1 MWQLPPS
8 TFSSQHTSHPQHPPF
23 SFHPQHHPSSFLP
36 QQNLPQAP
44 ILPQPPLN
52 SMAFTTKDPHMADVM
67 EMVRSLATL
76 ETELRIE
83 REQHAL
89 AQQCIT
95 HMARQLATRDQRSA
109 TPAFREDT
117 QYRGRKLERPEAEPR
132 RDGGREQ
139 MVKQKVGEDD
149 LLTWGDEN
157 MPVDSVHSPILIP
170 KKTRPVPTGPGSEQ
184 TFRAKCLA
192 FLKQN
197 EAKNEPVDTSKKEG
211 TLLTFENSGDVSSEN
226 MLPSISSDARS
237 LPALK
242 GQNAKTPDL
251 LTLKS
256 LSDRYKNQ
264 TPTDKGISSSRWA
277 KPEEKITKPEEQE
290 DLMQFPEDDEEA
302 SEDTA
307 VEKLEE
313 SLTEEQME
321 EAKQKHA
328 AELRKNQALV
338 MYDPAPSEDTFRT
351 VLVTDIPQSK
361 SETDVMRMVSG
372 GMIVKVQSMNT
383 QLMNI
388 TPSIKSKTMT
398 ITFLQAKDARNFVRS
413 VEDKVEPKFSLLKTP
428 SYPVNGYLADD
439 MMYNGISRCL
449 AVQGLHE
456 DITLET
462 LCRATRPPGTKRDN
476 VLDASRDEQG
486 VCHLE
491 FTSVLAA
498 VAGRWE
504 LKDNLFRRF
513 TRTWHEA
520 DPCDCKISGTADEEG
535 VKEEDGVKLSES
547 EIDESGDATE
557 EDSETQAGAES
568 ESKSSAGEK
577 DADGWP
583 VGGLD
588 YD

>member
-1 MWQLPPS
+1 M
-8 TFSSQHTSHPQHPPF
+8 TDT
-23 SFHPQHHPSSFLP
+23 
-36 QQNLPQAP
+36 
-44 ILPQPPLN
+44 
-52 SMAFTTKDPHMADVM
+52 M
-67 EMVRSLATL
+67 EMVRRLATL

-83 REQHAL
+83 REQHSL

-95 HMARQLATRDQRSA
+95 HMAQQLAKRDQISA

-117 QYRGRKLERPEAEPR
+117 QYRGRRLERCDRRPESRTRPEIRPKAEPR

-139 MVKQKVGEDD
+139 IVKQKIEEDD
-149 LLTWGDEN
+149 LLTWDDED

-170 KKTRPVPTGPGSEQ
+170 KKTRPVPTGSGSEQ
-184 TFRAKCLA
+184 TYRAKCIA

-197 EAKNEPVDTSKKEG
+197 GARRQPIDASKKEG

-226 MLPSISSDARS
+226 MLPSISSDVRP

-242 GQNAKTPDL
+242 GKNAKIPDS
-251 LTLKS
+251 LTLTS

-264 TPTDKGISSSRWA
+264 IPTDKGISSSRWA
-277 KPEEKITKPEEQE
+277 KPEKITKPEEQE
-290 DLMQFPEDDEEA
+290 DLMQFPEDDEA

-307 VEKLEE
+307 VEKPEE

-321 EAKQKHA
+321 AAQQKHA

-388 TPSIKSKTMT
+388 TPSINSKTMT

-413 VEDKVEPKFSLLKTP
+413 VKDKVEPKFSILKTP

-456 DITLET
+456 DITLES
-462 LCRATRPPGTKRDN
+462 LCSATRPRGTKRDN
-476 VLDASRDEQG
+476 ILNASRDEQG

-491 FTSVLAA
+491 FRSVLAA

-520 DPCDCKISGTADEEG
+520 DPCDCKIPGMADEEG
-535 VKEEDGVKLSES
+535 VKEEDGVELSEG

-557 EDSETQAGAES
+557 EDIETQAGAES

>member
-1 MWQLPPS
+1 
-8 TFSSQHTSHPQHPPF
+8 
-23 SFHPQHHPSSFLP
+23 
-36 QQNLPQAP
+36 
-44 ILPQPPLN
+44 
-52 SMAFTTKDPHMADVM
+52 MAFTAKDPHMADAM
-67 EMVRSLATL
+67 EMVRRLATL

-95 HMARQLATRDQRSA
+95 HMARQLATRDQISA

-117 QYRGRKLERPEAEPR
+117 QHCGRRLERYDRGPESRTRPEIRPKAEPR
-132 RDGGREQ
+132 NDGGREQ
-139 MVKQKVGEDD
+139 MVKQRGKEDD
-149 LLTWGDEN
+149 LLTWDDEDI
-157 MPVDSVHSPILIP
+157 PVDSVHSPTLAP
-170 KKTRPVPTGPGSEQ
+170 CKRRPTPTGPRSEQ
-184 TFRAKCLA
+184 TYRAKCLA

-197 EAKNEPVDTSKKEG
+197 EAKHEPVATNKKEG

-226 MLPSISSDARS
+226 MLPSISSDAQP
-237 LPALK
+237 LPVLK

-277 KPEEKITKPEEQE
+277 KPEEKTTKPEEQE

-313 SLTEEQME
+313 FLTEEQME

-351 VLVTDIPQSK
+351 VLVTDIPKSK

-413 VEDKVEPKFSLLKTP
+413 VEDKAEPKFSLLQTP
-428 SYPVNGYLADD
+428 SYPVNGWLADD

-456 DITLET
+456 DITLES
-462 LCRATRPPGTKRDN
+462 LCSATRPHGTKRDN
-476 VLDASRDEQG
+476 ILDASRDEQG

-520 DPCDCKISGTADEEG
+520 DPCDCKIFGTADEEG

>member
-1 MWQLPPS
+1 M
-8 TFSSQHTSHPQHPPF
+8 TD
-23 SFHPQHHPSSFLP
+23 
-36 QQNLPQAP
+36 A
-44 ILPQPPLN
+44 
-52 SMAFTTKDPHMADVM
+52 M
-67 EMVRSLATL
+67 EMVRRLATL

-117 QYRGRKLERPEAEPR
+117 QHRGRRLDRYDRDEESRTRLEIRPKAEPR

-139 MVKQKVGEDD
+139 MVKQKVEEDD
-149 LLTWGDEN
+149 LLTWGDED
-157 MPVDSVHSPILIP
+157 MPVDSVHSPTLIP
-170 KKTRPVPTGPGSEQ
+170 NKTRPIPTGPRSEQ
-184 TFRAKCLA
+184 TYRAKCIA

-197 EAKNEPVDTSKKEG
+197 EARRQPIDVSKKEG
-211 TLLTFENSGDVSSEN
+211 TLPTFENSGDVSSEN
-226 MLPSISSDARS
+226 MLPSISSDARR

-242 GQNAKTPDL
+242 GQNPKTPDL

-277 KPEEKITKPEEQE
+277 KPEEKINKPEEQE
-290 DLMQFPEDDEEA
+290 DLMQFPEDDEA

-307 VEKLEE
+307 VGKPGE

-361 SETDVMRMVSG
+361 SEKDVMRMVSG
-372 GMIVKVQSMNT
+372 GIIVKVQSMNT
-383 QLMNI
+383 QLMKL
-388 TPSIKSKTMT
+388 TPSINSKTMT
-398 ITFLQAKDARNFVRS
+398 ITFLQAKDARKFVRS
-413 VEDKVEPKFSLLKTP
+413 VEDKVEPKFSILKTP

-449 AVQGLHE
+449 AIQGLHE
-456 DITLET
+456 DITLES
-462 LCRATRPPGTKRDN
+462 LCSATRPCGTKRDN

-520 DPCDCKISGTADEEG
+520 DPCDCKIPGMVDEEG
-535 VKEEDGVKLSES
+535 VKEEDGVGLSEG